1 MNTQQQKRLKILL
14 IGDDCLDVYKYGK
27 VDRLSPEAPVPVFVP
42 EYEIKTPGMAAN
54 VKRNLEAFGCEVNYL
69 HGIMSLKTR
78 LIESRSKQHIVRIDN
93 DLISEPFDIDETFD
107 YETFDFDYDAIV
119 ISDYNKGFVSY
130 EMVEKLINSY
140 SGPIIIDTKKTDL
153 KRFEGAIIKINELE
167 YSRLISEPTD
177 LIVTL
182 GDRGARWD
190 NKIIPGSKVEV
201 VDVCGAGDTFL
212 ATFTHRYLKTNS
224 FVDAIVKANKASA
237 YTVQH
242 TTTYCL
248 TETEINT
255 L

>member
-1 MNTQQQKRLKILL
+1 MNTPQQKRFKILL

-27 VDRLSPEAPVPVFVP
+27 VNRLSPEAPVPIFVP
-42 EYEIKTPGMAAN
+42 EYETKTPGMAAN
-54 VKRNLEAFGCEVNYL
+54 VKRNLEAFGCEVYYL
-69 HGIMSLKTR
+69 HGTMSLKTR

-93 DLISEPFDIDETFD
+93 DFSSEPFDFDDTFD
-107 YETFDFDYDAIV
+107 LDYDAVV
-119 ISDYNKGFVSY
+119 ISDYNKGYVSY

-167 YSRLISEPTD
+167 YNRLISEPTD

-182 GDRGARWD
+182 GAGGAKWND
-190 NKIIPGSKVEV
+190 NIIPPCKVEV

-212 ATFTHRYLKTNS
+212 AAFAYYYLKTNS
-224 FVDAIVKANKASA
+224 FTNAIVKANKAA
-237 YTVQH
+237 AHAVQH
-242 TTTYCL
+242 TGTYCL
-248 TETEINT
+248 TQIEVDI